1 MAPLW
6 PNHLADAGPTV
17 ACHQS
22 VMAGTTNSQ
31 VELKISGGGCP
42 GTHRRTMDGFTQ
54 RKRPQGS
61 DGDYAFA
68 DDAAYEATGSDRG
81 STTGDFKAAG

>member
-1 MAPLW
+1 
-6 PNHLADAGPTV
+6 
-17 ACHQS
+17 
-22 VMAGTTNSQ
+22 MAGTTNSQ
-31 VELKISGGGCP
+31 VELKVSGAGCP
-42 GTHRRTMDGFTQ
+42 GTNRRTMDGFNQ

-81 STTGDFKAAG
+81 STKGDFKAAG